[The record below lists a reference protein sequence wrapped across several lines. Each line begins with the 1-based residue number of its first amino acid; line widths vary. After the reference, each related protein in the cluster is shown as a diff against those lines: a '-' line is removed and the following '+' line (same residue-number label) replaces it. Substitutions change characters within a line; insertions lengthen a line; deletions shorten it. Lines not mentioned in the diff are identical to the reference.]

1 MGGGLEGVIHLFIYC
16 INMRLLHEIE
26 LKEIEVIL
34 EVYEKNDS
42 ELYKTN
48 DQPSSYIYIT
58 HLSGVCI

>member
-1 MGGGLEGVIHLFIYC
+1 
-16 INMRLLHEIE
+16 MRSLHEIE

-48 DQPSSYIYIT
+48 DQPLSYIYIYIPFWSLHIKLVYVHVT
-58 HLSGVCI
+58 VACPS

>member
-1 MGGGLEGVIHLFIYC
+1 
-16 INMRLLHEIE
+16 MRSLHEIE

-48 DQPSSYIYIT
+48 DQPLSYIYIY
-58 HLSGVCI
+58 IPF

>member
-1 MGGGLEGVIHLFIYC
+1 
-16 INMRLLHEIE
+16 MRLLHEIE